1 MNFIILPSQNDYHQ
15 CTLFSHQEQYTTYY
29 SESQIYSNWFKGSPL
44 SLTEGSA
51 ALQQCQLTA
60 NVEMPL
66 RGEVSVGDQRVAGGT
81 PQHPAQVVHAG
92 GEVEDALR
100 HVPVH

>member
-1 MNFIILPSQNDYHQ
+1 MIIISALCSVTRSS
-15 CTLFSHQEQYTTYY
+15 TLHTTPRVR
-29 SESQIYSNWFKGSPL
+29 YSNWFKGSPL
-44 SLTEGSA
+44 SLTEGCA